1 MADDAELAFLKS
13 QEEYDPTAAW
23 SAAEAQAPADDE
35 YDPDTTFSPKAPSQ
49 SDRSQS
55 AAESATN
62 TPPQEASDEAEDESN
77 SQPAAASAD
86 TSAAPT
92 PAKQPR
98 TMGGFVVESEDEEEE
113 PVEAPNTAGP
123 AFLNAASGAAET
135 PQRSITNTP
144 NNTLPTPD
152 VQLPSAQDQ
161 GVPSVFSASVAVNE
175 PAPSVASVPLNGTT
189 PVPDATKPGVPD
201 SLNIES
207 ARQSAAPVTPAP
219 TSASLPKPRL
229 PQDRVGI
236 LEDRVAEDPR
246 GDIEA
251 WLSLI
256 EEHRRRHKHDDARAV
271 FERFLKVFPTAV
283 SYSTHDSSDYADI
296 CRASNG
302 SSTSTSRQSS
312 MSCPELSICSAG
324 LFH

>member
-23 SAAEAQAPADDE
+23 SAAEAQAPAEDDE

-49 SDRSQS
+49 SDRSRS
-55 AAESATN
+55 VAESATN
-62 TPPQEASDEAEDESN
+62 TPPQEASDEVEDELKP
-77 SQPAAASAD
+77 QPVAASAD

-123 AFLNAASGAAET
+123 GAAET

-161 GVPSVFSASVAVNE
+161 GAPSVFSASVTVNE

-189 PVPDATKPGVPD
+189 PVPDATKPGAPD

-283 SYSTHDSSDYADI
+283 SYSAQY
-296 CRASNG
+296 
-302 SSTSTSRQSS
+302 
-312 MSCPELSICSAG
+312 
-324 LFH
+324 

>member
-13 QEEYDPTAAW
+13 QEEYDPSAAW
-23 SAAEAQAPADDE
+23 PAAEAQAPADDDDE
-35 YDPDTTFSPKAPSQ
+35 YDPDATFSPGAPSQ
-49 SDRSQS
+49 SDHSQS
-55 AAESATN
+55 ASESAAN
-62 TPPQEASDEAEDESN
+62 TPSQEVGNEVEDGLKPQ
-77 SQPAAASAD
+77 PVAASAE

-123 AFLNAASGAAET
+123 SGAAET

-161 GVPSVFSASVAVNE
+161 GAPSVFSASVAVNE

-189 PVPDATKPGVPD
+189 PVPDATKPGAPD
-201 SLNIES
+201 SLIIES
-207 ARQSAAPVTPAP
+207 ARQSAAPITPAP

-283 SYSTHDSSDYADI
+283 SYSTRDQSDGADL

-302 SSTSTSRQSS
+302 SSTSTSRRSS
-312 MSCPELSICSAG
+312 MSYRGLSICSAG

>member
-1 MADDAELAFLKS
+1 
-13 QEEYDPTAAW
+13 
-23 SAAEAQAPADDE
+23 
-35 YDPDTTFSPKAPSQ
+35 
-49 SDRSQS
+49 
-55 AAESATN
+55 
-62 TPPQEASDEAEDESN
+62 
-77 SQPAAASAD
+77 
-86 TSAAPT
+86 
-92 PAKQPR
+92 
-98 TMGGFVVESEDEEEE
+98 MGGFVVESEDEEEE
-113 PVEAPNTAGP
+113 PVEAPKTAGP
-123 AFLNAASGAAET
+123 ALLNASGAAET

-161 GVPSVFSASVAVNE
+161 GASSVFSASVTVNE

-189 PVPDATKPGVPD
+189 PVPDATKPGAPD
-201 SLNIES
+201 LLNIES

-246 GDIEA
+246 GDVEA

-283 SYSTHDSSDYADI
+283 SNNE
-296 CRASNG
+296 NG
-302 SSTSTSRQSS
+302 
-312 MSCPELSICSAG
+312 
-324 LFH
+324 